1 MLTCFGRNIS
11 PSSGGCVDLT
21 RFFGYGGSLAPS
33 SGGGTADAAGGWGD
47 PTHLRIGVY
56 AMRDGSRVSENMS
69 FEQCKIYVYLHLQI
83 SHIQLA
89 KIQGSGFIPKFENCE
104 LTR

>member
-1 MLTCFGRNIS
+1 M
-11 PSSGGCVDLT
+11 T

-56 AMRDGSRVSENMS
+56 AMRDGSKVSENMS
-69 FEQCKIYVYLHLQI
+69 FEQCKIYIFTFTDIPHTTCQNTEIRIYT
-83 SHIQLA
+83 
-89 KIQGSGFIPKFENCE
+89 KI
-104 LTR
+104 